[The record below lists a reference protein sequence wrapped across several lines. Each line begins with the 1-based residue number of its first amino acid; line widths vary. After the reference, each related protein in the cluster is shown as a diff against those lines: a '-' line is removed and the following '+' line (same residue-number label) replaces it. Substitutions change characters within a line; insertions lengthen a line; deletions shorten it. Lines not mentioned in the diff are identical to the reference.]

1 MKSFFFFF
9 LTSGQL
15 LLFLFFL
22 KRFIY
27 IFAVMVFVAV
37 LRLSLVLASWGYSA
51 LR

>member
-1 MKSFFFFF
+1 MKSFFFFNF
-9 LTSGQL
+9 WTASS
-15 LLFLFFL
+15 FSFFL